1 MLAVYLLLVIIF
13 LANRSESIEDS
24 TYQIQPQSVCINNF
38 DELYI
43 TSDDHFIGQVL
54 YRYDQ
59 LQLACDCQTL
69 VNHIAYKIYW
79 TINNK
84 TYNEYNDSNRIQLI
98 VDINTVRAPVT
109 FVACHCIFIE
119 SNRTKTERNY
129 EYKLLIDL
137 ESEPSLKPI
146 AYTVELSMVK
156 QKFQDFIHLHFAVIL
171 SFIFV
176 LIATI
181 CPLMILNST
190 HFIKYLISD

>member
-146 AYTVELSMVK
+146 AYTVELSM
-156 QKFQDFIHLHFAVIL
+156 FY
-171 SFIFV
+171 
-176 LIATI
+176 I
-181 CPLMILNST
+181 CFNCNNMPTYDIEFYT
-190 HFIKYLISD
+190 FY